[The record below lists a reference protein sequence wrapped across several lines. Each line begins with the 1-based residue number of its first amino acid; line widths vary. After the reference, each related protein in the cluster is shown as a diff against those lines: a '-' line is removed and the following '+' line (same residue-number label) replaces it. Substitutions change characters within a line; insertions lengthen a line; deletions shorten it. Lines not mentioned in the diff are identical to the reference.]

1 MCDDFMD
8 DFDDPCEDDGYDGL
22 EWQDWMIIGPLSEQI
37 AEEKRERD
45 RIGREHDAPDDDYW
59 DIINRP

>member
-1 MCDDFMD
+1 MCDHFMD

-22 EWQDWMIIGPLSEQI
+22 EWQDWMIIGPMAEEL

-45 RIGREHDAPDDDYW
+45 RIDQERDT
-59 DIINRP
+59 